1 MKHPTYIVDWQL
13 MVLSWLFCALA
24 VLILVLALTGCGGS
38 PKSVAAAEHDP
49 AQHHAS
55 FSDPRLQAMWV
66 QAQEKIATTP
76 IVLNAA
82 KVSLRIDVVNV
93 TRPPDSRA
101 LNIWPDGVT
110 VSTAPDLTVAQL
122 QAENPGET
130 LHHFTDPTGVI
141 HPPKGAI
148 WAYCASYVQGSSIV
162 VAESLLYGDHDP
174 TEYEMENVILQRLGY
189 DVIGR

>member
-1 MKHPTYIVDWQL
+1 MKRAWPIIPL
-13 MVLSWLFCALA
+13 LAALWA
-24 VLILVLALTGCGGS
+24 CGGS
-38 PKSVAAAEHDP
+38 TSKPMATAQHDP

-55 FSDPRLQAMWV
+55 FSDPRLQTMWV
-66 QAQEKIATTP
+66 QAQQAIATHP

-130 LHHFTDPTGVI
+130 LKHFIDPTGVI
-141 HPPKGAI
+141 HAPSGS
-148 WAYCASYVQGSSIV
+148 WTRYCASYTSGNSIV
-162 VAESLLYGDHDP
+162 VAQSLLYSDHDP

-189 DVIGR
+189 DMSGR